1 MEEAPQMEKSNE
13 NKQYSTFK
21 AQEDSYGVA
30 QVDNTKGTSLYKL
43 EGGETDEEAQ
53 FSKSEQEMPEEHTSW
68 FSFKKLWLY
77 TGPGWLM
84 SIAYLDPGN
93 IEGDLLAGTHGGYGL
108 IWTLFLATFCG
119 LIIQILSARVG
130 IVTGRDLAVLCRE
143 QFNKPMRLTL
153 WVMAEIAI
161 IGSDIQE
168 VIGTAI
174 AFKILFGFPIWVGAI
189 ITILDTFTFLFIH
202 ACGVRKLE
210 AVFAVLVGTMAI
222 CFWCNMFIVLPDAG
236 DVMKG
241 FIPQLPKDST
251 GEMIGL
257 IGAVIMPHNLFLHS
271 ALVQSR
277 KINRHNN
284 SKVKEANKYFAIE
297 AGVSLFISFLINLAV
312 VATFAYYHLKT
323 GSSDIVLNNAH
334 FALQESFGTNAKY
347 IWAIGLMAAGQSSTM
362 TGTYAGQFVMQ
373 GFINLHVPA
382 YVRVFIT
389 RAIAIVPA
397 IIFAFIKYTDNLD
410 GFLNILQAIQLPFAL
425 IPLLKFSASP
435 KIMKDYKNHMFWN
448 LFCIAVSLTLMALN
462 VYGLIPSTKN
472 PWIIAGTTIGFLI
485 YFGIIIAVLLSPVH
499 NLAPLQSEIEESKT
513 FAELEEEEDDSRD
526 EGKPLREALLNRS
539 SNIVESSTL

>member
-1 MEEAPQMEKSNE
+1 MKTSSLKKESEQSQAYDADQLLEDIDDAAKDEQTIGAST
-13 NKQYSTFK
+13 KQYDGGESDQEAQLK
-21 AQEDSYGVA
+21 KHQEDA
-30 QVDNTKGTSLYKL
+30 
-43 EGGETDEEAQ
+43 
-53 FSKSEQEMPEEHTSW
+53 PERVPW
-68 FSFKKLWLY
+68 FSFYKLWLY

-130 IVTGRDLAVLCRE
+130 VVTGRDLAVLCRE
-143 QFNKPMRLTL
+143 QFSKPMRYTL

-174 AFKILFGFPIWVGAI
+174 AFKILFGFPIWVGSI

-236 DVMKG
+236 DVMGG
-241 FIPQLPKDST
+241 FVPQLPEDST

-277 KINRHNN
+277 KINRHNDA
-284 SKVKEANKYFAIE
+284 KVKEANKYFSIE
-297 AGVSLFISFLINLAV
+297 AGFSLFISFLINLAV
-312 VATFAYYHLKT
+312 ISTFAYYHLQT
-323 GSSDIVLNNAH
+323 GSDDIVLNNAH
-334 FALQESFGTNAKY
+334 FALQDSFGTNAKY

-373 GFINLHVPA
+373 GFINLHVPT

-435 KIMKDYKNHMFWN
+435 KIMKGYKNHMFWN
-448 LFCIAVSLTLMALN
+448 LFCILVALVLMGLN
-462 VYGLIPSTKN
+462 VYGLVPSTKN
-472 PWIIAGTTIGFLI
+472 PWIIVGTTIGFLV
-485 YFGIIIAVLLSPVH
+485 YFGIIIAVLLAPVKE
-499 NLAPLQSEIEESKT
+499 LAPLQTEIEGSRT
-513 FAELEEEEDDSRD
+513 FSELEEEDEILSED
-526 EGKPLREALLNRS
+526 GKTLKKALLNNS
-539 SNIVESSTL
+539 SNIAESSSL